1 MVSDDILKLEL
12 STLLFAFTKEDNNM
26 AKKRKDKKHIILKK
40 GESFR
45 ESDERYSYRW
55 TDASGKRHSVYAK
68 TLSQLREKEASI
80 ALDVLDGIRP
90 EANSTTLNDVFAIW
104 KDVKRGVKET
114 TLQTYC
120 YIYGRYIK
128 QTLGNR
134 SIGSIKK
141 SDIKRFYNNL
151 AEHSGLGINAINN
164 VQVVLHQIFSMAVD
178 DCYIRVNPSSNAV
191 RELKKSKDMSV
202 QKKKAL
208 TSKDEHI
215 FLNYIKK
222 SKQYS
227 KWYPIFA
234 VMLGTGMRVGEI
246 TGLHWGDVDF
256 DSNMISVNHALIY
269 RPNLNGK
276 CEFVID
282 SPKTDRG
289 IRYIPMLDTVRSV
302 LLIKKGKTGSVKNDD
317 FVFLSRANKPFHQTA
332 LNDAINRIIKSCNQE
347 CGCEVLPHFSCHT
360 LRHTFATRM
369 CEKGVN
375 MKVVQ
380 DILGHTDISITMNI
394 YTDAT
399 NEMKISAFK
408 ELNDAIFD
416 TNGETNYVDL

>member
-1 MVSDDILKLEL
+1 M
-12 STLLFAFTKEDNNM
+12 
-26 AKKRKDKKHIILKK
+26 
-40 GESFR
+40 
-45 ESDERYSYRW
+45 
-55 TDASGKRHSVYAK
+55 
-68 TLSQLREKEASI
+68 
-80 ALDVLDGIRP
+80 
-90 EANSTTLNDVFAIW
+90 
-104 KDVKRGVKET
+104 
-114 TLQTYC
+114 
-120 YIYGRYIK
+120 
-128 QTLGNR
+128 
-134 SIGSIKK
+134 
-141 SDIKRFYNNL
+141 
-151 AEHSGLGINAINN
+151 
-164 VQVVLHQIFSMAVD
+164 
-178 DCYIRVNPSSNAV
+178 
-191 RELKKSKDMSV
+191 
-202 QKKKAL
+202 
-208 TSKDEHI
+208 
-215 FLNYIKK
+215 
-222 SKQYS
+222 
-227 KWYPIFA
+227 
-234 VMLGTGMRVGEI
+234 
-246 TGLHWGDVDF
+246 DF